1 MSLQCNMTTHLV
13 CISVFISSQKLKK
26 AKQHVALH
34 KAPKSIQ
41 RTLFTA
47 TTPSVTPVGANPL
60 IKQASRAKSVA
71 GTTKKAKKVATKTD
85 GTSAVAGVPGTVPP
99 QGVVLESSTPS
110 VSIGIGG
117 ISVPLFELSKMLNG
131 ANATATNTSG
141 HGAVL
146 PEETSN
152 SVQTS
157 SDLTSVPEVVK
168 TPPILPDNLPPLIV
182 AKIHQLEEVCS
193 HYTYYACC
201 YSRLCSS
208 SPVPSFLP
216 LPCSIVNMPSSVWH
230 FLCMHFYCVCLHVN
244 YSLVHSPFP
253 GHSQAIPRP
262 FPGHSQALP
271 TPAIDQLLVINS

>member
-1 MSLQCNMTTHLV
+1 
-13 CISVFISSQKLKK
+13 VFISSQKLKK

-47 TTPSVTPVGANPL
+47 TTPSVAPVGTNPL
-60 IKQASRAKSVA
+60 IKQASRAKSA
-71 GTTKKAKKVATKTD
+71 GTTKKAKKVATKTH
-85 GTSAVAGVPGTVPP
+85 GTSAVVGVPGAMPP

-141 HGAVL
+141 HGAVP

-168 TPPILPDNLPPLIV
+168 TPPILPGNLPPLIV
-182 AKIHQLEEVCS
+182 AKIHQLEEAVARDQGVDGKVS
-193 HYTYYACC
+193 NKARAGYDEQ
-201 YSRLCSS
+201 
-208 SPVPSFLP
+208 
-216 LPCSIVNMPSSVWH
+216 
-230 FLCMHFYCVCLHVN
+230 
-244 YSLVHSPFP
+244 LVE
-253 GHSQAIPRP
+253 
-262 FPGHSQALP
+262 
-271 TPAIDQLLVINS
+271 